1 MTGFRLAKII
11 TQAYGFSLIKR
22 FLAKV
27 CQQNPCSRCQ
37 IERRET
43 FLSWYI
49 LLDYVVCQAATKQ
62 SGGGHAEVSK

>member
-1 MTGFRLAKII
+1 MTGFRLGKIV

-22 FLAKV
+22 FLAKIF
-27 CQQNPCSRCQ
+27 QQNPCSRFQ

-49 LLDYVVCQAATKQ
+49 LLDCVVGRVATKQ